1 MDVETLLAR
10 AEIHDTLM
18 RYLRGADRK
27 KPELMR
33 AAFHDDATVDYSP
46 FYEGDLDGFI
56 EYAAGPEALGGFDI
70 TMHFCGNLLIEVDGD
85 VARSEM
91 YAIAHH
97 TVKPEHEWAGA
108 LVLSYM
114 RYLDRFERRD
124 GRWAVAR
131 RVIAYDWLR
140 KDTFGGFL
148 DLPPDRVGDNVVAP

>member
-18 RYLRGADRK
+18 RYLRGVDRK

-33 AAFHDDATVDYSP
+33 AAFHDDATVDYTP

-56 EYAAGPEALGGFDI
+56 EYAASPKTLGGFDV
-70 TMHFCGNLLIEVDGD
+70 TFHFSGNLLIEVEGD

-91 YAIAHH
+91 YALAYTTH
-97 TVKPEHEWAGA
+97 KPDHEWAGA
-108 LVLSYM
+108 LVLAYM

-124 GRWAVAR
+124 GHWAIAR
-131 RVIAYDWLR
+131 RVIAYDLLR
-140 KDTFGGFL
+140 EDKLGGWM
-148 DLPPDRVGDNVVAP
+148 DLPPEVVGDNAVAP